1 MDKNSLADMYAD
13 WIVKNANKKGTPE
26 FNTVADAYK
35 ETLQSIRGEP
45 SNDEKTNLS
54 TSIPSGDNIS
64 KKIEPEVSNVEPTKV
79 SMLGKLPKFISE
91 ANAGEVDKNLMP
103 KLKKQETGNKH
114 INPATRQ
121 LVESPKGAQGVTQV
135 MPATGIDPG
144 YGVKPLQN
152 KSEEEFTRFST
163 DYIKAML
170 KEFDGDTEK
179 ALAAYNWGPVVLKAH
194 IKKHGDKWKENLPSE
209 TKNYVGSIMGN

>member
-13 WIVKNANKKGTPE
+13 WIVKNANKKGTSE

-35 ETLQSIRGEP
+35 ETLQLIRGGP
-45 SNDEKTNLS
+45 SNDEKINPS
-54 TSIPSGDNIS
+54 TSVSSVDDIS
-64 KKIEPEVSNVEPTKV
+64 KKTEQEVSNVEPTKV
-79 SMLGKLPKFISE
+79 SMLGKLPKFISD

-103 KLKKQETGNKH
+103 KLKQQETGNRH
-114 INPATRQ
+114 INPTTMQ
-121 LVESPKGAQGVTQV
+121 LVKSPKGAEGSTQV

-152 KSEEEFTRFST
+152 KTEEEFTRFST

-194 IKKHGDKWKENLPSE
+194 IKKYGDKWKEKLPSE
-209 TKNYVGSIMGN
+209 TKNYVASIMGN

>member
-13 WIVKNANKKGTPE
+13 WIVKNSNKKGTSE

-35 ETLQSIRGEP
+35 ETLQLIRGGP
-45 SNDEKTNLS
+45 LNDEKTISS
-54 TSIPSGDNIS
+54 TSVSSVDDIS
-64 KKIEPEVSNVEPTKV
+64 KKTEQEVSNVEPTKV
-79 SMLGKLPKFISE
+79 SMLGKLPKFISD

-103 KLKKQETGNKH
+103 KLKKQETGNRH
-114 INPATRQ
+114 INPTTMQ

-152 KSEEEFTRFST
+152 NSEQEFTRFST

-194 IKKHGDKWKENLPSE
+194 IKKHGDKWKEKLPSE
-209 TKNYVGSIMGN
+209 TKNYVASIMGN

>member
-13 WIVKNANKKGTPE
+13 WIVKNANKKGTSE

-35 ETLQSIRGEP
+35 ETLQLLKGEP
-45 SNDEKTNLS
+45 LTNEKPNINVNIS
-54 TSIPSGDNIS
+54 SGDDIS
-64 KKIEPEVSNVEPTKV
+64 KKTEPEVSNVEPTKV

-103 KLKKQETGNKH
+103 KLKEKESGNRH
-114 INPATRQ
+114 INPTTMQ
-121 LVESPKGAQGVTQV
+121 LIKSKKGAEGSTQV

-179 ALAAYNWGPVVLKAH
+179 ALAAYNWGPVVLKSH
-194 IKKHGDKWKENLPSE
+194 IKKHGDKWKEKLPAE
-209 TKNYVGSIMGN
+209 TKDYVASIMGN